1 MKTEKAIIVTLD
13 IAKAV
18 KFASAAGQEALNELN
33 SHLAKGWAVKH
44 ASAMGGTGHS
54 LVSAS
59 LVILEKSE

>member
-18 KFASAAGQEALNELN
+18 KFAAAGQEALNELN